1 MQILFR
7 GIVMSKFNKGSIVVR
22 KSHGQDIYFTVID
35 VLNKDSATPLYVLR
49 GMFYRIIADAYE
61 DDLIIKD
68 YRNAIT
74 DLRTHFVRAK
84 NNASRGLN
92 FNRLLLQKARRSSGR
107 ILHIDSSE
115 RFLEMCRNLYREA
128 GLRSTGYLANESEQ
142 PNIIRRALLQSRP
155 DILVVTGHDGIK
167 KSNSDLNSIE
177 NYRNSK
183 YFIECVKEA
192 RRYEPDYDKL
202 CIFAGACQSH
212 FEAIMA
218 AGANFASSPGRININ
233 ALDPAIVS
241 EKVALT
247 DRNNF
252 VTPEEIGQITISGKE
267 GIGGIKT
274 RGHLTN

>member
-1 MQILFR
+1 MSTFNR
-7 GIVMSKFNKGSIVVR
+7 GSVVVR

-35 VLNKDSATPLYVLR
+35 VQNKDSAKPLYILR
-49 GMFYRIIADAYE
+49 GMFFRIIADAYE
-61 DDLIIKD
+61 DDLIKKD
-68 YRNAIT
+68 YRNAIM
-74 DLRTHFVRAK
+74 DLRTHFVRTK
-84 NNASRGLN
+84 SNAIRGLN
-92 FNRLLLQKARRSSGR
+92 FNRFLLNKAKRSSGR

-115 RFLEMCRNLYREA
+115 RFLDMCRNFYREA
-128 GLRSTGYLANESEQ
+128 GLKSTGYLANESEQ
-142 PNIIRRALLQSRP
+142 PNIIRRALLQSKP

-167 KSNSDLNSIE
+167 KSNSDISSIE

-212 FEAIMA
+212 FEAIMES
-218 AGANFASSPGRININ
+218 GANFASSPGRININ

-247 DRNNF
+247 DRNSF
-252 VTPEEIGQITISGKE
+252 VTPEEIGEITVSGRK

-274 RGHLTN
+274 RGHLAN